1 MGVTEICDRIAR
13 STGTEILKNPTA
25 ERLTTFKGG
34 GEAERVYA
42 PRSTERAAEFL
53 SECAAR
59 GVNDVFLLGGGSNVI
74 LADGELMR
82 PVLLTREMHGID
94 FVGED
99 DGCVYLRAE
108 CGAGTGALI
117 AKCAEYGCGGAE
129 FLAGVPA
136 TVGGAAHMNAGAFGY
151 EIKDYIYEYEVL
163 NPVSGEIEK
172 KKDARTAFSYRR
184 GADGTVLAVTF
195 AFPHMSREEAERG
208 RAEYVAARRRKQ
220 PCLPSCGSVFRNA
233 DLPAGALIAGAGLKG
248 VRLGGAEISRVHAN
262 FIVNVGGASADDFL
276 TLADIAAK
284 RVAEEYGI
292 RLQKEFVTLSDDL
305 PF

>member
-53 SECAAR
+53 SECAAM

-82 PVLLTREMHGID
+82 PVLLTREMRGID

-99 DGCVYLRAE
+99 DGCVHLRAE

-117 AKCAEYGCGGAE
+117 AKCAEYGCG
-129 FLAGVPA
+129 
-136 TVGGAAHMNAGAFGY
+136 
-151 EIKDYIYEYEVL
+151 
-163 NPVSGEIEK
+163 
-172 KKDARTAFSYRR
+172 
-184 GADGTVLAVTF
+184 
-195 AFPHMSREEAERG
+195 
-208 RAEYVAARRRKQ
+208 
-220 PCLPSCGSVFRNA
+220 
-233 DLPAGALIAGAGLKG
+233 
-248 VRLGGAEISRVHAN
+248 
-262 FIVNVGGASADDFL
+262 
-276 TLADIAAK
+276 
-284 RVAEEYGI
+284 
-292 RLQKEFVTLSDDL
+292 
-305 PF
+305 